1 MVKRYAPTTT
11 PDKIAVDLERAAW
24 FVISLIYKEESWRLS
39 LSSREQF
46 LGKMLTDVGAA
57 MSGALVLIGDKLGLY
72 KALAEH
78 GPLDSAELA
87 KRTGTTERY
96 IREWLAAQ
104 AAAGYVNFDA
114 ATKKYS
120 MDARADR
127 RAGR

>member
-1 MVKRYAPTTT
+1 
-11 PDKIAVDLERAAW
+11 
-24 FVISLIYKEESWRLS
+24 
-39 LSSREQF
+39 
-46 LGKMLTDVGAA
+46 MLTDVGAA

-78 GPLDSAELA
+78 GPLDSADLA

-120 MDARADR
+120 MDGDQAAVLADEHSEFCMLGGVR
-127 RAGR
+127 VHRQ